1 MRTRYRVDADRGVE
15 GKAGMDWRTACNII
29 GMAVDRDYVLELEEH
44 CERYRATAPELTA
57 MLERA
62 GAQAVARTYSEFDRD
77 AVEAAARY
85 KTWMFRAN
93 LAAFVTSTATAVAM
107 SWSLA
112 ATDAPWLQEGLLAYA
127 DTLLGVVASFAATM
141 GVISLYILRHGRLL
155 ESWMAKRAAAET
167 QRIAYFED
175 VVKRAAK
182 QPAPVPLLAL
192 EYFRRYQFD
201 VQKAYFSTRA
211 RQHERSGHKTVAL
224 GAIGAGLAALTSVV
238 GLAPGSAQHTMG
250 ALTVCGAALGAY
262 AIGREQLTQDHRN
275 SERYIRTYANLVE
288 LSRKL
293 DDVRDAAVEGRS
305 QAALEFA
312 LAVDEHI
319 SNEHRQWLEKTEATK
334 GAMARLEE
342 ILDKR
347 GNAAGD

>member
-1 MRTRYRVDADRGVE
+1 ME
-15 GKAGMDWRTACNII
+15 WRTARDIV
-29 GMAVDRDYVLELEEH
+29 GTAGERDYVLDLKKH
-44 CERYRATAPELTA
+44 CERYRTTAPELTD

-85 KTWMFRAN
+85 KIWMFRAN
-93 LAAFVTSTATAVAM
+93 FAALVTSAATAAAM
-107 SWSLA
+107 SWLLA
-112 ATDAPWLQEGLLAYA
+112 ATDAPWLQEGLLAYGN
-127 DTLLGVVASFAATM
+127 TVLGIVASIAATM
-141 GVISLYILRHGRLL
+141 GAISLYILRHGRLL

-167 QRIAYFED
+167 HRIAYFED
-175 VVKRAAK
+175 VVKGAAK
-182 QPAPVPLLAL
+182 QPDPAPLLAL

-211 RQHERSGHKTVAL
+211 RQHEQSGQKTVVL
-224 GAIGAGLAALTSVV
+224 GAVGAGLAALTSVM
-238 GLAPGSAQHTMG
+238 GLTSGFAHHLMG
-250 ALTVCGAALGAY
+250 ALTICGAALGAF

-293 DDVRDAAVEGRS
+293 DDVRDAAAEGRS

-334 GAMARLEE
+334 GALARLDE

-347 GNAAGD
+347 AAAGSD

>member
-1 MRTRYRVDADRGVE
+1 MNWIAAYSIVG
-15 GKAGMDWRTACNII
+15 TASE
-29 GMAVDRDYVLELEEH
+29 RDYVLNLEEH
-44 CERYRATAPELTA
+44 CEQYRATAPELTA

-62 GAQAVARTYSEFDRD
+62 GARAVAQTYLEFDCD

-93 LAAFVTSTATAVAM
+93 LAALVTSAATAGAM

-112 ATDAPWLQEGLLAYA
+112 AVDTISLQVGLLAYGN
-127 DTLLGVVASFAATM
+127 TVLGIVASVAATM
-141 GVISLYILRHGRLL
+141 GVISLYILRQGRLL

-175 VVKRAAK
+175 VVKYAVQ
-182 QPAPVPLLAL
+182 QPAPAPLLAL

-201 VQKAYFSTRA
+201 VQKAYFLTRA
-211 RQHERSGHKTVAL
+211 RQHEQSGHRTVVL

-238 GLAPGSAQHTMG
+238 GLASGAAQHIMG

-293 DDVRDAAVEGRS
+293 DDVRDAAVEGRP

-334 GAMARLEE
+334 GALTRLEE

-347 GNAAGD
+347 DIAGSD